1 MKCLSNNSFKRLA
14 QIIKKYSK
22 KVTEEDIKSANLAG
36 LRHKDSETTYWSYY
50 TPLLQVSYDYGH
62 NGIDL
67 TEEPVVTGFRYGD
80 PSDSGLSYNYRDQVS
95 ERGLSLANLEGE
107 DEVGSSMFF
116 KDRGLVQVSGVL
128 LPKTGS
134 DGEPLILPI
143 NIVEMQD

>member
-1 MKCLSNNSFKRLA
+1 
-14 QIIKKYSK
+14 
-22 KVTEEDIKSANLAG
+22 
-36 LRHKDSETTYWSYY
+36 
-50 TPLLQVSYDYGH
+50 
-62 NGIDL
+62 
-67 TEEPVVTGFRYGD
+67 
-80 PSDSGLSYNYRDQVS
+80 LSYNYRDQVS